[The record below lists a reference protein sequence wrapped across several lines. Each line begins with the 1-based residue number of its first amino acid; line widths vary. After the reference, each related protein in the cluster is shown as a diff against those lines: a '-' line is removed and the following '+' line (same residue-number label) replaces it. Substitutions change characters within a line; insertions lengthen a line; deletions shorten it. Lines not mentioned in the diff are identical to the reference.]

1 MEMQIP
7 LMQDLDLQG
16 LRTMIRLDLNVPIE
30 NGVITSAARIQAA
43 LPTVEIAL
51 SKGATV
57 ILLSHLGRPD
67 PEALDGSFSLEP
79 VARKLEELM
88 GKPVCF
94 LADWIEGIPD
104 INDKLI
110 LCENTR
116 YLKGEK
122 TNDES
127 LSKQIANLCD
137 VYVMDAFGA
146 SHRQH
151 ASTFGVVQYAEQA
164 CIGPLLSRE
173 IEYLTK
179 ALSEPE
185 KPLVAIIGGAKI
197 SSKLGVIES
206 LSKTC
211 DHIIVGGAIANTFL
225 LAEGKETGKSLIEP
239 EMVGPAT
246 RILNLDGVNVPIP
259 IDVTV
264 AKEFSNEAIA
274 ETKSIEEVENDDVIL
289 DIGPETSII
298 YQDIINE
305 AKTIIWN
312 GPVGVFEFDQF
323 SNGTRS
329 LAKAVEQNSGFK
341 IVGGGDTVAI
351 VEKYNIANSI
361 SYISTGGGAFLEFV
375 KNGTLPSIEV
385 LKSSNKV

>member
-30 NGVITSAARIQAA
+30 KGVITSEARIHAA
-43 LPTVEIAL
+43 LPTIEIAL
-51 SKGATV
+51 SKGAQV
-57 ILLSHLGRPD
+57 ILLSHLGRPN
-67 PEALDGSFSLEP
+67 PEELDGSFSLEP
-79 VARKLEELM
+79 VAKKLEELM
-88 GKPVCF
+88 GRPVCF
-94 LADWIEGIPD
+94 LADWIQAIPD
-104 INDKLI
+104 ITDELI
-110 LCENTR
+110 VCENTR
-116 YLKGEK
+116 HLKGEK

-151 ASTFGVVQYAEQA
+151 ASTFGAVQYAKQA
-164 CIGPLLSRE
+164 CIGPLLSKE

-185 KPLVAIIGGAKI
+185 KPLVAIIGGAKV
-197 SSKLGVIES
+197 SSKLGAIES

-211 DHIIVGGAIANTFL
+211 DHIIVGGGIANTFL
-225 LAEGKETGKSLIEP
+225 LANGKETGKSLVEP
-239 EMVGPAT
+239 EMVESAT
-246 RILNLDGVNVPIP
+246 RILNLDDVNVPMP
-259 IDVTV
+259 IDVMV

-274 ETKSIEEVENDDVIL
+274 ETKSIEGIESDDVIL
-289 DIGPETSII
+289 DIGPETAII
-298 YQDIINE
+298 YKDIINE

-323 SNGTRS
+323 SNGTQS
-329 LAKAVEQNSGFK
+329 LAKAIEQNSGIK
-341 IVGGGDTVAI
+341 IVGGGDTVAV
-351 VEKYNIANSI
+351 VEKYNIAHSI

>member
-1 MEMQIP
+1 MEIQIP
-7 LMQDLDLQG
+7 IMQDLKLQG

-30 NGVITSAARIQAA
+30 NGVITSEARIHAA
-43 LPTVEIAL
+43 LPTIETAL
-51 SKGATV
+51 SKAAQV
-57 ILLSHLGRPD
+57 ILLSHLGRPN

-79 VARKLEELM
+79 VARKLEELI

-94 LADWIEGIPD
+94 LTDWIGGIPN
-104 INDKLI
+104 ITHELI
-110 LCENTR
+110 VCENTR

-151 ASTFGVVQYAEQA
+151 ASTCGAVQYAKQA

-185 KPLVAIIGGAKI
+185 KPLVAIVGGAKI
-197 SSKLGVIES
+197 SSKLGAIES
-206 LSKTC
+206 LSKIC
-211 DHIIVGGAIANTFL
+211 DHIIVGGGIANTFL
-225 LAEGKETGKSLIEP
+225 MANGKEIGKSLVES
-239 EMVGPAT
+239 EMVESAT
-246 RILNLDGVNVPIP
+246 RILNLDGVNVPEP
-259 IDVTV
+259 IDVMV
-264 AKEFSNEAIA
+264 AKELSNEAIA
-274 ETKSIEEVENDDVIL
+274 ETKSIEEIESDDVIM
-289 DIGPETSII
+289 DIGPETAII
-298 YQDIINE
+298 YKDIINE

-312 GPVGVFEFDQF
+312 GPLGVFEFDQF
-323 SNGTRS
+323 SKGTKS

-341 IVGGGDTVAI
+341 IVGGGDTVAV
-351 VEKYNIANSI
+351 VEKYNIADSI

-385 LKSSNKV
+385 LKS

>member
-1 MEMQIP
+1 MNMQIP
-7 LMQDLDLQG
+7 RMQDLDLQG

-43 LPTVEIAL
+43 LPTIEIAL

-67 PEALDGSFSLEP
+67 PEALDGSCSLEP

-211 DHIIVGGAIANTFL
+211 DQIIVGGAIANTFL

-274 ETKSIEEVENDDVIL
+274 ETKSVDEIKKDDVIL
-289 DIGPETSII
+289 DIGPETAII
-298 YQDIINE
+298 YKDIINK

-312 GPVGVFEFDQF
+312 GPLGVFEFDQF

-329 LAKAVEQNSGFK
+329 LAKAVEKNSGFK
-341 IVGGGDTVAI
+341 IVGGGDTVAV
-351 VEKYNIANSI
+351 VEKYNIADSI
-361 SYISTGGGAFLEFV
+361 SYISTGGGAFLEFL
-375 KNGTLPSIEV
+375 KNRTLPSVEV
-385 LKSSNKV
+385 LKNRNKV

>member
-1 MEMQIP
+1 MDMQIP
-7 LMQDLDLQG
+7 RMQDLDLQG

-43 LPTVEIAL
+43 LPTIEIAL

-67 PEALDGSFSLEP
+67 PEALDGSCSLEP

-151 ASTFGVVQYAEQA
+151 ASTFGVAQYAEQA

-211 DHIIVGGAIANTFL
+211 DHIIVGGGIANTFL

-239 EMVGPAT
+239 EMVEPAT

-274 ETKSIEEVENDDVIL
+274 ETKSVEEIEKDDVIM
-289 DIGPETSII
+289 DIGPETAII
-298 YQDIINE
+298 YKDIINK

-329 LAKAVEQNSGFK
+329 LAKAVEKNSGFK
-341 IVGGGDTVAI
+341 IVGGGDTVAV
-351 VEKYNIANSI
+351 VEKYNIADSI
-361 SYISTGGGAFLEFV
+361 SYISTGGGAFLEFL
-375 KNGTLPSIEV
+375 KNRTLPSVEV
-385 LKSSNKV
+385 LKNRNKV

>member
-1 MEMQIP
+1 MEIQIP
-7 LMQDLDLQG
+7 IMQDVKLQG

-30 NGVITSAARIQAA
+30 NGVITSEARIHAA
-43 LPTVEIAL
+43 LPTIETAL
-51 SKGATV
+51 SKAAQV
-57 ILLSHLGRPD
+57 ILLSHLGRPN

-79 VARKLEELM
+79 VARKLEELI

-94 LADWIEGIPD
+94 LTDWIGGIPN
-104 INDKLI
+104 ITHELI
-110 LCENTR
+110 VCENTR

-151 ASTFGVVQYAEQA
+151 ASTCGAVQYAKQA

-185 KPLVAIIGGAKI
+185 KPLVAIVGGAKI
-197 SSKLGVIES
+197 SSKLGAIES
-206 LSKTC
+206 LSKIC
-211 DHIIVGGAIANTFL
+211 DHIIVGGGIANTFL
-225 LAEGKETGKSLIEP
+225 MANGKEIGKSLVES
-239 EMVGPAT
+239 EMVESAT
-246 RILNLDGVNVPIP
+246 RILNLDGVNVPMP
-259 IDVTV
+259 IDVMV
-264 AKEFSNEAIA
+264 AKELSNEAIA
-274 ETKSIEEVENDDVIL
+274 ETKSIEEIESDDLIM
-289 DIGPETSII
+289 DIGPETAII
-298 YQDIINE
+298 YKDIINE

-312 GPVGVFEFDQF
+312 GPLGVFEFDQF
-323 SNGTRS
+323 SKGTKS

-341 IVGGGDTVAI
+341 IVGGGDTVAV
-351 VEKYNIANSI
+351 VEKYNIADSI

-385 LKSSNKV
+385 LKS

>member
-1 MEMQIP
+1 MKMQIP
-7 LMQDLDLQG
+7 LMQDLNLQG

-30 NGVITSAARIQAA
+30 KGLITSEARIHAA
-43 LPTVEIAL
+43 LPTIETAL
-51 SKGATV
+51 SKGAQV
-57 ILLSHLGRPD
+57 ILLSHLGRPN
-67 PEALDGSFSLEP
+67 PEALDGSFSMEP

-88 GKPVCF
+88 GNSVCF
-94 LADWIEGIPD
+94 LTDWIEVIPD
-104 INDKLI
+104 ITDALI
-110 LCENTR
+110 VCENTR

-151 ASTFGVVQYAEQA
+151 ASTCGAVQYAKQA
-164 CIGPLLSRE
+164 CIGPLMSKE

-185 KPLVAIIGGAKI
+185 KPLVAIIGGAKV
-197 SSKLGVIES
+197 SSKLGAIES

-211 DHIIVGGAIANTFL
+211 DHIIVGGGIANTFL
-225 LAEGKETGKSLIEP
+225 LADGKETGKSLVETK
-239 EMVGPAT
+239 MVESAT
-246 RILNLDGVNVPIP
+246 RILNLDGVNVLIP
-259 IDVTV
+259 IDVIV
-264 AKEFSNEAIA
+264 AKELSNEAIA
-274 ETKSIEEVENDDVIL
+274 EIKPIEEIESDDMIL
-289 DIGPETSII
+289 DIGPETAII
-298 YQDIINE
+298 YEDIINE

-323 SNGTRS
+323 SNGTQS
-329 LAKAVEQNSGFK
+329 LAKAIEQNSGFK
-341 IVGGGDTVAI
+341 IVGGGDTVAV

-375 KNGTLPSIEV
+375 KNGTLPSVEV
-385 LKSSNKV
+385 LKSRNKV

>member
-1 MEMQIP
+1 MNMQIP
-7 LMQDLDLQG
+7 RMQDLDLQG

-51 SKGATV
+51 SKGAKV

-211 DHIIVGGAIANTFL
+211 DHIIVGGGIANTFL

-274 ETKSIEEVENDDVIL
+274 ETKSVDEIKKDDVIL
-289 DIGPETSII
+289 DIGPETAII
-298 YQDIINE
+298 YKDIINK

-312 GPVGVFEFDQF
+312 GPLGVFEFDQF

-329 LAKAVEQNSGFK
+329 LAKAVEKNSGFK
-341 IVGGGDTVAI
+341 IVGGGDTVAV
-351 VEKYNIANSI
+351 VEKYNIADSI
-361 SYISTGGGAFLEFV
+361 SYISTGGGAFLEFL
-375 KNGTLPSIEV
+375 KNRTLPSVEV
-385 LKSSNKV
+385 LKNRNKV

>member
-1 MEMQIP
+1 MDMQIP

-30 NGVITSAARIQAA
+30 KGVIISAARIKAA
-43 LPTVEIAL
+43 LPTIEIAL
-51 SKGATV
+51 SKGAKV

-211 DHIIVGGAIANTFL
+211 DHIIVGGGIANTFL
-225 LAEGKETGKSLIEP
+225 LAEGKETGRSLIEP
-239 EMVGPAT
+239 EMVEPAT

-259 IDVTV
+259 IDVIV

-274 ETKSIEEVENDDVIL
+274 ETKSVEEIEKDDVIL
-289 DIGPETSII
+289 DIGPETAII
-298 YQDIINE
+298 YKDIINK

-329 LAKAVEQNSGFK
+329 LAKAVEKNSGFK
-341 IVGGGDTVAI
+341 IVGGGDTVAV
-351 VEKYNIANSI
+351 VEKYDIADSI
-361 SYISTGGGAFLEFV
+361 SYISTGGGAFLEFL
-375 KNGTLPSIEV
+375 KNRTLPSVEI
-385 LKSSNKV
+385 LKNRNKA

>member
-1 MEMQIP
+1 MDMQIP
-7 LMQDLDLQG
+7 RMQDLDLQG

-43 LPTVEIAL
+43 LPTIEIAL

-67 PEALDGSFSLEP
+67 PEALDGSCSLEP

-151 ASTFGVVQYAEQA
+151 ASTFGVAQYAEQV

-206 LSKTC
+206 LSKMC
-211 DHIIVGGAIANTFL
+211 DHIIVGGGIANTFL

-239 EMVGPAT
+239 EMVEPAT

-274 ETKSIEEVENDDVIL
+274 ETKSVEEIEKDDVIM
-289 DIGPETSII
+289 DIGPETAII
-298 YQDIINE
+298 YKDIINK

-329 LAKAVEQNSGFK
+329 LAKAVEKNSGFK
-341 IVGGGDTVAI
+341 IVGGGDTVAV
-351 VEKYNIANSI
+351 VEKYNIADSI
-361 SYISTGGGAFLEFV
+361 SYISTGGGAFLEFL
-375 KNGTLPSIEV
+375 KNRTLPSVEV
-385 LKSSNKV
+385 LKNRNKV

>member
-1 MEMQIP
+1 
-7 LMQDLDLQG
+7 MQDLDLQG

-30 NGVITSAARIQAA
+30 KGVITSEARIHAA
-43 LPTVEIAL
+43 LPTIEIAL
-51 SKGATV
+51 SKGAQV
-57 ILLSHLGRPD
+57 ILLSHLGRPN
-67 PEALDGSFSLEP
+67 PEELDGSFSLEP

-88 GKPVCF
+88 GRTVCF
-94 LADWIEGIPD
+94 LADWIEVIPD
-104 INDKLI
+104 ITDALI
-110 LCENTR
+110 VCENTR

-151 ASTFGVVQYAEQA
+151 ASTFGAVQYAKQA
-164 CIGPLLSRE
+164 CIGPLLSKE

-185 KPLVAIIGGAKI
+185 KPLVAIIGGAKV
-197 SSKLGVIES
+197 SSKLGAIES

-211 DHIIVGGAIANTFL
+211 DHIIVGGGIANTFL
-225 LAEGKETGKSLIEP
+225 LANEKETGKSLVEP
-239 EMVGPAT
+239 EMVESAT
-246 RILNLDGVNVPIP
+246 RILNLDGVNVPMP
-259 IDVTV
+259 IDVIV

-274 ETKSIEEVENDDVIL
+274 ETKSIEGIESDDVIL
-289 DIGPETSII
+289 DIGPETAII
-298 YQDIINE
+298 YKDIINE

-323 SNGTRS
+323 SNGTQS
-329 LAKAVEQNSGFK
+329 LAKAIEHNSGIK
-341 IVGGGDTVAI
+341 IVGGGDTVAV
-351 VEKYNIANSI
+351 VEKYNIAHSI

-375 KNGTLPSIEV
+375 KNGTLPLIEV

>member
-43 LPTVEIAL
+43 LPTGEIAL

-274 ETKSIEEVENDDVIL
+274 ETKSVDEIKKDDVIL
-289 DIGPETSII
+289 DIGPETAII
-298 YQDIINE
+298 YKDIINK

-312 GPVGVFEFDQF
+312 GPLGVFEFDQF

-329 LAKAVEQNSGFK
+329 LAKAVEKNSGFK
-341 IVGGGDTVAI
+341 IVGGGDTVAV
-351 VEKYNIANSI
+351 VEKYNIADSI
-361 SYISTGGGAFLEFV
+361 SYISTGGGAFLEFL
-375 KNGTLPSIEV
+375 KNRTLPSVEV
-385 LKSSNKV
+385 LKNRNKV

>member
-1 MEMQIP
+1 MNMQIP
-7 LMQDLDLQG
+7 RMQDLDLQG

-274 ETKSIEEVENDDVIL
+274 ETKSVEEIEKDDVIL
-289 DIGPETSII
+289 DIGPETAII
-298 YQDIINE
+298 YKDIINK

-312 GPVGVFEFDQF
+312 GPLGVFEFDQF

-329 LAKAVEQNSGFK
+329 LAKAVEKNSGFK
-341 IVGGGDTVAI
+341 IVGGGDTVAV
-351 VEKYNIANSI
+351 VEKYNIADSI
-361 SYISTGGGAFLEFV
+361 SYISTGGGAFLEFL
-375 KNGTLPSIEV
+375 KNRTLPSVEV
-385 LKSSNKV
+385 LKNRNKV

>member
-1 MEMQIP
+1 MDMQIP

-30 NGVITSAARIQAA
+30 KGVIISAARIKAA
-43 LPTVEIAL
+43 LPTIEIAL
-51 SKGATV
+51 SKGAKV

-239 EMVGPAT
+239 EMVEPAT

-259 IDVTV
+259 IDVIV

-274 ETKSIEEVENDDVIL
+274 ETKSVEEIEKDDVIL
-289 DIGPETSII
+289 DIGPETAII
-298 YQDIINE
+298 YKDIINK

-329 LAKAVEQNSGFK
+329 LAKAVEKNSGFK
-341 IVGGGDTVAI
+341 IVGGGDTVAV
-351 VEKYNIANSI
+351 VEKYNIADSI
-361 SYISTGGGAFLEFV
+361 SYISTGGGAFLEFL
-375 KNGTLPSIEV
+375 KNRTLPSVEI
-385 LKSSNKV
+385 LKNRNKA

>member
-16 LRTMIRLDLNVPIE
+16 LRTMIRVDLNVPIE
-30 NGVITSAARIQAA
+30 KGIITSEARIHAA
-43 LPTVEIAL
+43 LPTIETAL
-51 SKGATV
+51 SKAAQV
-57 ILLSHLGRPD
+57 ILLSHLGRPN

-79 VARKLEELM
+79 VARKLEELI

-94 LADWIEGIPD
+94 LTDWIGGIPN
-104 INDKLI
+104 ITHELI
-110 LCENTR
+110 VCENKR
-116 YLKGEK
+116 YLKGEQ

-151 ASTFGVVQYAEQA
+151 ASTCGAVQYAKQA

-179 ALSEPE
+179 ALSEPD
-185 KPLVAIIGGAKI
+185 KPLVAIIGGAKV
-197 SSKLGVIES
+197 SSKLGAIES
-206 LSKTC
+206 LSKIC
-211 DHIIVGGAIANTFL
+211 DHIIVGGGIANTFL
-225 LAEGKETGKSLIEP
+225 MANGKETGKSLVEP
-239 EMVGPAT
+239 EMVESAT
-246 RILNLDGVNVPIP
+246 RILKLDGVNVPMP
-259 IDVTV
+259 IDVMV
-264 AKEFSNEAIA
+264 AKELSNEAIA
-274 ETKSIEEVENDDVIL
+274 ETKSIEEIESDDVIL
-289 DIGPETSII
+289 DIGPETAII
-298 YQDIINE
+298 YKDIINE

-312 GPVGVFEFDQF
+312 GPLGVFEFDQF
-323 SNGTRS
+323 SKGTKS

-341 IVGGGDTVAI
+341 IVGGGDTVAV
-351 VEKYNIANSI
+351 VEKYNIADSI

-385 LKSSNKV
+385 LKS

>member
-1 MEMQIP
+1 MDMQIP
-7 LMQDLDLQG
+7 RMQDLDLQG

-43 LPTVEIAL
+43 LPTIEIAL

-67 PEALDGSFSLEP
+67 PEALDGSCSLEP

-151 ASTFGVVQYAEQA
+151 ASTFGVAQYAEQA

-211 DHIIVGGAIANTFL
+211 DHIIVGGGIANTFL

-239 EMVGPAT
+239 EMVEPAT

-274 ETKSIEEVENDDVIL
+274 ETKSVEEIEKDDVIM
-289 DIGPETSII
+289 DIGPETAII
-298 YQDIINE
+298 YKDIINK

-329 LAKAVEQNSGFK
+329 IAKAVEKNSGFK
-341 IVGGGDTVAI
+341 IVGGGDTVAV
-351 VEKYNIANSI
+351 VEKYNIEDSI

-375 KNGTLPSIEV
+375 KNRTLPSIEV
-385 LKSSNKV
+385 LKNRNKA

>member
-30 NGVITSAARIQAA
+30 KGVITSEARIHAA
-43 LPTVEIAL
+43 LPTIEIAL
-51 SKGATV
+51 SKGAQV
-57 ILLSHLGRPD
+57 ILLSHLGRPN
-67 PEALDGSFSLEP
+67 PEELDGSFSLEP
-79 VARKLEELM
+79 VAKKLEELM
-88 GKPVCF
+88 GRPVCF
-94 LADWIEGIPD
+94 LADWIEVIPD
-104 INDKLI
+104 ITDALI
-110 LCENTR
+110 VCENTR

-151 ASTFGVVQYAEQA
+151 ASTFGAVQYAKKA
-164 CIGPLLSRE
+164 CIGPLLSQE

-185 KPLVAIIGGAKI
+185 KPLVAIIGGAKV
-197 SSKLGVIES
+197 SSKLGAIES

-211 DHIIVGGAIANTFL
+211 DHIIVGGGIANTFL
-225 LAEGKETGKSLIEP
+225 LANGKETGKSLVEP
-239 EMVGPAT
+239 EMVESAT
-246 RILNLDGVNVPIP
+246 RILNLDGVNVPMP
-259 IDVTV
+259 IDVMV

-274 ETKSIEEVENDDVIL
+274 ETKSIEGIESDDVIL
-289 DIGPETSII
+289 DIGPETAII
-298 YQDIINE
+298 YKDIINE

-323 SNGTRS
+323 SNGTQS
-329 LAKAVEQNSGFK
+329 LAKAIEQNSGFK
-341 IVGGGDTVAI
+341 IVGGGDTVAV

>member
-1 MEMQIP
+1 MNMQIP
-7 LMQDLDLQG
+7 RMQDLDLQD

-211 DHIIVGGAIANTFL
+211 DQIIVGGAIANTFL

-274 ETKSIEEVENDDVIL
+274 ETKSVEEIEKDDVIL
-289 DIGPETSII
+289 DIGPETAII
-298 YQDIINE
+298 YKDIINK

-312 GPVGVFEFDQF
+312 GPLGVFEFDQF

-329 LAKAVEQNSGFK
+329 LAKAVEKNSGFK
-341 IVGGGDTVAI
+341 IVGGGDTVAV
-351 VEKYNIANSI
+351 VEKYNIADSI
-361 SYISTGGGAFLEFV
+361 SYISTGGGAFLEFL
-375 KNGTLPSIEV
+375 KNRTLPSVEV
-385 LKSSNKV
+385 LKNRNKV

>member
-1 MEMQIP
+1 MDMQIP

-30 NGVITSAARIQAA
+30 KGVITSAARIQAA
-43 LPTVEIAL
+43 LPTIEIAL

-211 DHIIVGGAIANTFL
+211 DHIIVGGGIANTFL

-239 EMVGPAT
+239 EMVEPAT

-259 IDVTV
+259 IDVIV

-274 ETKSIEEVENDDVIL
+274 ETKSVEEIEKDDVIL
-289 DIGPETSII
+289 DIGPETAII
-298 YQDIINE
+298 YKDIINK

-329 LAKAVEQNSGFK
+329 LAKAVEKNSGFK
-341 IVGGGDTVAI
+341 IVGGGDTVAV
-351 VEKYNIANSI
+351 VEKYDIADSI
-361 SYISTGGGAFLEFV
+361 SYISTGGGAFLEFL
-375 KNGTLPSIEV
+375 KNRTLPSVEI
-385 LKSSNKV
+385 LKNRNKA

>member
-1 MEMQIP
+1 MDMQIP
-7 LMQDLDLQG
+7 RMQDLDLQG

-30 NGVITSAARIQAA
+30 KGVIISAARIKAA
-43 LPTVEIAL
+43 LPTIEIAL
-51 SKGATV
+51 SKGAKV

-225 LAEGKETGKSLIEP
+225 LAEGKGTGKSLIEP

-274 ETKSIEEVENDDVIL
+274 ETKSVEEIEKDDVIL
-289 DIGPETSII
+289 DIGPETAII
-298 YQDIINE
+298 YKDIINK

-329 LAKAVEQNSGFK
+329 LAKAVEKNSGFK
-341 IVGGGDTVAI
+341 IVGGGDTVAV
-351 VEKYNIANSI
+351 VEKYDIADSI
-361 SYISTGGGAFLEFV
+361 SYISTGGGAFLEFL
-375 KNGTLPSIEV
+375 KNRTLPSVEV
-385 LKSSNKV
+385 LKNRNKA

>member
-43 LPTVEIAL
+43 LPTIEIAL

-274 ETKSIEEVENDDVIL
+274 ETKSVEEIEKDDVIL
-289 DIGPETSII
+289 DIGPETAII
-298 YQDIINE
+298 YKDIINK

-312 GPVGVFEFDQF
+312 GPLGVFEFDQF

-329 LAKAVEQNSGFK
+329 LAKAVEKNSGFK
-341 IVGGGDTVAI
+341 IVGGGDTVAV
-351 VEKYNIANSI
+351 VEKYNIADSI
-361 SYISTGGGAFLEFV
+361 SYISTGGGAFLEFL
-375 KNGTLPSIEV
+375 KNRTLPSVEV
-385 LKSSNKV
+385 LKNRNKV

>member
-1 MEMQIP
+1 MNMQIP
-7 LMQDLDLQG
+7 RMQDLDLQG

-43 LPTVEIAL
+43 LPTIEIAL

-67 PEALDGSFSLEP
+67 PEALDGSCSLEP

-274 ETKSIEEVENDDVIL
+274 ETKSVEEIEKDDVIL
-289 DIGPETSII
+289 DIGPETAII
-298 YQDIINE
+298 YKDIINK

-329 LAKAVEQNSGFK
+329 LAKAVEKNSGFK
-341 IVGGGDTVAI
+341 IVGGGDTVAV
-351 VEKYNIANSI
+351 VEKYNIADSI
-361 SYISTGGGAFLEFV
+361 SYISTGGGAFLEFL
-375 KNGTLPSIEV
+375 KNRTLPSVEV
-385 LKSSNKV
+385 LKNRNKV